1 MSTTQVRIYF
11 SILYSLFSLLFS
23 PSSSFFSRSCSTGH
37 NNAFEVRSK
46 SSLALLYN
54 DQNVLEMH
62 HLALAFNIMSNAS
75 YDVFKGWSTEEA
87 GEARKLII
95 SCVLATDMDLHQSLQ
110 KELIRRSK
118 RAGAPQQHQ
127 GEASDFLT
135 VDSRSTSSNPPGGE
149 VPFVL
154 SRREDLTVLFRCVLH
169 AADVANPTRPFK
181 VSARISMGAITEFQ
195 QQTEDEKDAG
205 LPVTSYMVLST
216 FEDKAKGELYF
227 ATGIA
232 RPYFAALKACFPASA
247 RWDPLSAIDAN
258 AACWREQATLPGLR
272 LPPDDE

>member
-11 SILYSLFSLLFS
+11 LFSIFYSLFSLSLLFS
-23 PSSSFFSRSCSTGH
+23 SLLTLFLFLPPPCSPGH

-62 HLALAFNIMSNAS
+62 HLAIAFNIMSNAS
-75 YDVFKGWSTEEA
+75 YDVFKGWSTDEA

-110 KELIRRSK
+110 DDLLRRAKRVGCMDDVSDTQGLNIEGTNAFDLSNRKELT
-118 RAGAPQQHQ
+118 A
-127 GEASDFLT
+127 FY
-135 VDSRSTSSNPPGGE
+135 
-149 VPFVL
+149 
-154 SRREDLTVLFRCVLH
+154 RCVLH
-169 AADVANPTRPFK
+169 AADVANPTRPFN
-181 VSARISMGAITEFQ
+181 VSARISMGAIQEFHE
-195 QQTEDEKDAG
+195 QTEAERSLG
-205 LPVTSYMVLST
+205 LPVTPYMVLAT

-227 ATGIA
+227 AASIA
-232 RPYFAALKACFPASA
+232 RPYFAALKACFPSSS

-258 AACWREQATLPGLR
+258 AVHWREQAAYPHLILAG
-272 LPPDDE
+272 DD